1 MHQKEENLTTP
12 VVSENYTKLS
22 VIEENSSFF
31 IYSILEK
38 NKNEGRNLRS
48 EKSQDYIPETAN
60 EIVLS

>member
-1 MHQKEENLTTP
+1 MHQKEENITENLTTP
-12 VVSENYTKLS
+12 AVLENYTKQS
-22 VIEENSSFF
+22 VIEENSS
-31 IYSILEK
+31 LEK